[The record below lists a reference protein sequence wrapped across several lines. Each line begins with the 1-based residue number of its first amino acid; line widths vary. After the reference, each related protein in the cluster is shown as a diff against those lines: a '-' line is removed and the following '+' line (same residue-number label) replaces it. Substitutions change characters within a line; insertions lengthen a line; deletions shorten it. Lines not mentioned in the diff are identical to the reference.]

1 MIHSMRDLLACFDI
15 EVTALDLRSIWI
27 TNPSEKEEKENIIL
41 PRA

>member
-27 TNPSEKEEKENIIL
+27 ILEKRKKK
-41 PRA
+41 RT